1 MMAAVTSTSLRNV
14 AVFAS
19 GLLFALGLGI
29 SGMTLPQKV
38 IGFLDFARIG
48 GDVRSSAGHSNWD
61 PSLALVMVTSAGVY
75 LILHR
80 LVLRRPAP
88 LFDTRF
94 HVPAGTAV
102 DMPLLVG
109 ALLFGVGWGLVG
121 FCPGPA
127 LVGLLSGHPW
137 VWLFTAAMLVG
148 MHAETVLR
156 RHGRFVGNRRR
167 HRWLIPACRAA
178 QPQRSARPCR

>member
-1 MMAAVTSTSLRNV
+1 MADATSTILRNAAVFG
-14 AVFAS
+14 A

-48 GDVRSSAGHSNWD
+48 GEISSVRDSNWD

-75 LILHR
+75 LLLHR

-94 HVPAGTAV
+94 HVPTDTAV
-102 DMPLLVG
+102 DTPLLVG
-109 ALLFGVGWGLVG
+109 ALLFGVGWGMVG
-121 FCPGPA
+121 LCPGPA
-127 LVGLLSGHPW
+127 LVSLLSGHPW

-156 RHGRFVGNRRR
+156 RRRRFVGKRSR
-167 HRWLIPACRAA
+167 HRWLKPPCRPAP
-178 QPQRSARPCR
+178 PQRSAPPCR